1 MAPLAST
8 DTSNAKRTSWQRNGI
23 DTQCLLKWMTTE
35 GKYSKYQGKNNSGE
49 KKKRVTEKLAEEMKN
64 LGCIRSAKS
73 IQNKIEVFVKK
84 FKETQDWIN
93 GTGSGVA
100 KEKGTFD
107 EEVKKMFYL
116 YFDLEPILGSRSGI
130 KPPTTNESAGFLQSL
145 GKYTSSSTAKATVAP
160 NKDDDDGDDDG
171 DDDDND
177 DDTNGKGAVDTG
189 TLTKIPPSMIQKLGA
204 AKATVPASKSTHRN
218 AKGSIL
224 ERTTR
229 MELETEKLRKDVEET
244 EKKKR
249 QKLDAEIE
257 LCEID
262 KKVKVE
268 RHEIEMKTKAADEEV
283 KAGERFLALLGQY
296 NELKKQFTNDQIIAM
311 FPSME
316 KFCK

>member
-1 MAPLAST
+1 MAPLPST
-8 DTSNAKRTSWQRNGI
+8 DTSNVKRTSWQRNGI

-73 IQNKIEVFVKK
+73 IQNKIEDFVKK
-84 FKETQDWIN
+84 FKDTQDWIN
-93 GTGSGVA
+93 GTGCGVA

-116 YFDLEPILGSRSGI
+116 YFDLEPILGTRSGV
-130 KPPTTNESAGFLQSL
+130 KPPSTNESAGFLLSL
-145 GKYTSSSTAKATVAP
+145 GKYTSSSTAKAAVAR
-160 NKDDDDGDDDG
+160 NNDDDNNG

-177 DDTNGKGAVDTG
+177 DDTNGKGAVDTN
-189 TLTKIPPSMIQKLGA
+189 TVAKIPPSMIQKLGA

-224 ERTTR
+224 ERTMR
-229 MELETEKLRKDVEET
+229 MELETGTLRKDVEET

-262 KKVKVE
+262 KKVKIE
-268 RHEIEMKTKAADEEV
+268 QHEIEMKTKAADEEV